1 MCRLIREFGPAL
13 DPSIATTAFIVEDR
27 EGKVFW
33 SYLSPI
39 DVNPGADGVLDA
51 LERLDGEQPDAD
63 MQPGGHLAGN
73 AQQEE
78 GRP

>member
-1 MCRLIREFGPAL
+1 M
-13 DPSIATTAFIVEDR
+13 
-27 EGKVFW
+27 
-33 SYLSPI
+33 SPI

-63 MQPGGHLAGN
+63 MQPGRQLAGN